1 MYLAFSYYSN
11 GYKIHVWSPWVSV
24 SWVVDLVFKVKFYVL
39 QDKWSKDGMKVS
51 KPWRRV
57 RKPFSPF
64 LLSWPMASLDPLQLF
79 HPMPLF
85 SLMWS
90 CCLGTVSKTYARM
103 GEFSRKYLL
112 KGRNGKI
119 QKTWMKFLVNY
130 WSGTSSWMIDIT
142 SMNMIHCFLTIWSFC
157 SLQLSMKLGLKM
169 GHSFRNLMGWNSLL
183 KMVCLHSSSTFVCI
197 YVCVYTYICKWTSQ
211 VTSIFIL
218 AFGVQAVSAL
228 LWQKLWK
235 QWRKERKSS

>member
-130 WSGTSSWMIDIT
+130 WSGTFFLNDWYNFNEYDSLFSNNLNILFTAVKYEARLEDGTLISKSDGVEFTVKDGLSPFLFDICVHMCVCT
-142 SMNMIHCFLTIWSFC
+142 PTYVNE
-157 SLQLSMKLGLKM
+157 
-169 GHSFRNLMGWNSLL
+169 LL
-183 KMVCLHSSSTFVCI
+183 
-197 YVCVYTYICKWTSQ
+197 Q

-218 AFGVQAVSAL
+218 SFGVQAVSAL
-228 LWQKLWK
+228 PWQKLWK